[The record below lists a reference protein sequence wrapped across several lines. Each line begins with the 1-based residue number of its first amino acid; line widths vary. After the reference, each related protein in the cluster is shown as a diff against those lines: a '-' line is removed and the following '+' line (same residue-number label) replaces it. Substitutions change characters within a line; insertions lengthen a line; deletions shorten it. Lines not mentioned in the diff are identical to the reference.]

1 MPDYTPL
8 EDLLEEGG
16 IELSPEITAKCKGYN
31 FGYIKL
37 ASGFGGHRGSPP
49 PMY

>member
-1 MPDYTPL
+1 L
-8 EDLLEEGG
+8 EDLLEEGS
-16 IELSPEITAKCKGYN
+16 IELSPELRAKCKGYN

-37 ASGFGGHRGSPP
+37 ASGLGGHRGIPS